1 MWGVPYLKVF
11 QYIPSSRIW
20 LGFSGMCGL
29 SDAIVGFVS
38 AILGGEEL
46 SLTSVAPG
54 LFLSWTTP
62 GSISGEVGLVTA
74 GIDGG
79 STFGGEVDIDD
90 EDVWPAVNKPLLK
103 FEMKYLHL
111 LQKKDTH
118 NCFCMIW
125 NKCTLSQHN
134 RGLLEPGGKGGTFTK
149 IDQHSFKIE
158 FFA

>member
-1 MWGVPYLKVF
+1 
-11 QYIPSSRIW
+11 
-20 LGFSGMCGL
+20 MCGL

-38 AILGGEEL
+38 AILGGDEL

-103 FEMKYLHL
+103 FEIKYLHP
-111 LQKKDTH
+111 LQKKRRSTQLPLYD
-118 NCFCMIW
+118 M
-125 NKCTLSQHN
+125 K
-134 RGLLEPGGKGGTFTK
+134 
-149 IDQHSFKIE
+149 
-158 FFA
+158 